1 MDKKRSKGK
10 WRRMKKKRQIIKR
23 RTRDKLTEDEGF
35 GYLGK
40 RCWPWGQN
48 TQSLVGSSAMK
59 SQRPSAPLPSMPLT
73 GYGISSWCPDQYISR
88 AVDAPTEHN
97 SERRD

>member
-40 RCWPWGQN
+40 GVGLGDRTPSR
-48 TQSLVGSSAMK
+48 SLAR
-59 SQRPSAPLPSMPLT
+59 QL
-73 GYGISSWCPDQYISR
+73 
-88 AVDAPTEHN
+88 
-97 SERRD
+97 